1 MPKIIS
7 TATADAPYI
16 LPQSEIKNFTYNLFS
31 GSDIDIERLISV
43 FDNSE
48 ITQRHISVEPEW
60 LSREHSFKERNEI
73 FAEVSLQLA
82 EQAIVECLAGVNTT
96 PARID
101 NIIYVTSTGV
111 MTPTLDARLFN
122 ELGFSR
128 HIKRLPLWGLGCA
141 GGAAGISRAMDL
153 AKAYPKE
160 NVLVVAVE
168 LCSLTFQKDDL
179 SKSNIVAASLFGDG
193 CACVLIAGDE
203 NELGARENLPELVG
217 SLSTI
222 YNNSLDVMGWD
233 IVDRGFSVVFSR
245 DIPSIVKENVK
256 PNIIE
261 LLEMHGLQIDD
272 VKHYIT
278 HPGGL
283 KVINAYE
290 ESLGLTTGTLNISRK
305 ILKEHGNMS
314 SPSVIYVLDE
324 FLKNIRNVK
333 SGEYVLISSLG
344 PGFSSEL
351 VLFKTA

>member
-7 TATADAPYI
+7 TATADAPYM

-48 ITQRHISVEPEW
+48 ISQRRISVEPDW
-60 LSREHSFKERNEI
+60 LSKEHSFKERSEI
-73 FAEVSLQLA
+73 FSEVSLQLA
-82 EQAIVECLAGVNTT
+82 KQAIVECLAGVNIT
-96 PARID
+96 PAKID

-122 ELGFSR
+122 ELGFNG

-141 GGAAGISRAMDL
+141 GGAAGISRAMDI
-153 AKAYPKE
+153 ARAYPKE
-160 NVLVVAVE
+160 NVLVLAVE

-193 CACVLIAGDE
+193 CACALIAGDE
-203 NELGARENLPELVG
+203 NELSVNEKCPELIG

-222 YNNSLDVMGWD
+222 YENSLDVMGWD
-233 IVDRGFSVVFSR
+233 IVDTGFSVVFSR
-245 DIPSIVKENVK
+245 DIPAIVKEKVK
-256 PNIIE
+256 PNITE
-261 LLEMHGLQIDD
+261 LVTMYGIGIDD

-283 KVINAYE
+283 KVIGAYE
-290 ESLGLTTGTLNISRK
+290 DSLGVKSGTLDISRK

-324 FLKNIRNVK
+324 FLKNVK
-333 SGEYVLISSLG
+333 SAKAGEYGLISSLG

-351 VLFKTA
+351 VLFRTT

>member
-7 TATADAPYI
+7 TATSDAPYI
-16 LPQSEIKNFTYNLFS
+16 LPQSEIKNFIYNLFS
-31 GSDIDIERLISV
+31 GSGLEIERLISV

-48 ITQRHISVEPEW
+48 ITQRHISVKPEW
-60 LSREHSFKERNEI
+60 LAKEHTFKEQSEI
-73 FAEVSLQLA
+73 FTEVSLELA
-82 EQAIVECLAGVNTT
+82 KQAIVECLAGVNIN
-96 PARID
+96 PAKID
-101 NIIYVTSTGV
+101 NMIYVTSTGV

-122 ELGFSR
+122 ELGFNS

-153 AKAYPKE
+153 TKAYPKE

-168 LCSLTFQKDDL
+168 LCSLTFQKDDI

-203 NELGARENLPELVG
+203 NELSANENCPELVA

-222 YNNSLDVMGWD
+222 YDNSLDVMGWD
-233 IVDRGFSVVFSR
+233 IVDTGFSVVFSR
-245 DIPSIVKENVK
+245 DIPTIVKENVK
-256 PNIIE
+256 PNIAE
-261 LLEMHGLQIDD
+261 LLSMHNMSIEDI
-272 VKHYIT
+272 KHYIT

-290 ESLGLTTGTLNISRK
+290 ESLGLKQGTLNISHK

-324 FLKNIRNVK
+324 FLKNVQSTK
-333 SGEYVLISSLG
+333 AGEYGLISSLG

-351 VLFKTA
+351 VLFKTS

>member
-16 LPQSEIKNFTYNLFS
+16 LPQNEIKNFTYNLFS

-60 LSREHSFKERNEI
+60 LAKEHTFKERSDI
-73 FAEVSLQLA
+73 FSEVSLELA
-82 EQAIVECLAGVNTT
+82 KQAIVECLAGVNIT
-96 PARID
+96 PAKID

-122 ELGFSR
+122 ELGFNA

-141 GGAAGISRAMDL
+141 GGAAGISRAIDI
-153 AKAYPKE
+153 ARAYPKE

-168 LCSLTFQKDDL
+168 LCSLTFQKNDL

-193 CACVLIAGDE
+193 CACVLVAGDE
-203 NELGARENLPELVG
+203 NELSANEKCPELIA

-222 YNNSLDVMGWD
+222 YDNSLDVMGWD
-233 IVDRGFSVVFSR
+233 IVETGFSVVFSR
-245 DIPSIVKENVK
+245 DIPTIVKENVK
-256 PNIIE
+256 PNITE
-261 LLEMHGLQIDD
+261 LLSMHDLGIEDI
-272 VKHYIT
+272 KHYIT

-290 ESLGLTTGTLNISRK
+290 ESLGVKSGTLNISRK

-324 FLKNIRNVK
+324 FLKNIKNVK
-333 SGEYVLISSLG
+333 AGEYGLLSSLG

-351 VLFKTA
+351 VLFKTS